1 MAPSIVMDTNV
12 LISGLRS
19 PHGASYAILQQVG
32 SGAFTFSLSV
42 PLVLEYEA
50 VAKEHAREL
59 GLTYEDVDDVIDYL
73 CREGEARSI
82 FYLWRPVLKDPRD
95 DMVLELAVE
104 AGVDGIVTHNVRD
117 FAEAT
122 RFGIRILRPGAFLRQ
137 LGIQP

>member
-1 MAPSIVMDTNV
+1 MAPSVVIDTNV
-12 LISGLRS
+12 LIAGLRS
-19 PHGASYAILQQVG
+19 PHGASYAILQQIG
-32 SGAFTFSLSV
+32 TGAFTFSLSV

-59 GLTYEDVDDVIDYL
+59 GLTYEDVDDVLDYL

-104 AGVDGIVTHNVRD
+104 ASVDSIVTHNVRD

>member
-1 MAPSIVMDTNV
+1 MTPSIVIDTNV
-12 LISGLRS
+12 LIAGLRS
-19 PHGASYAILQQVG
+19 AHGASYAVLQLIG
-32 SGAFTFSLSV
+32 SGTFSFSLSV

-73 CREGEARSI
+73 CREGDARSI

-104 AGVDGIVTHNVRD
+104 AGVDSIVTHNVRD
-117 FAEAT
+117 FAAAEQ
-122 RFGIRILRPGAFLRQ
+122 FGVRILRPGALLRQ
-137 LGIQP
+137 LGIEP

>member
-1 MAPSIVMDTNV
+1 MAPSIVIDTNV
-12 LISGLRS
+12 LIAGLRS
-19 PHGASYAILQQVG
+19 PYGASYALLQRIG
-32 SGAFTFSLSV
+32 SGAFSFSLSV

-59 GLTYEDVDDVIDYL
+59 GLTYEDIEDVIDYL

-82 FYLWRPVLKDPRD
+82 FYLWRPILKDPRD

-104 AGVDGIVTHNVRD
+104 AGVDSIVTHNVRD
-117 FAEAT
+117 FTEAA
-122 RFGIRILRPGAFLRQ
+122 RFGIRILRPGALLRE

>member
-1 MAPSIVMDTNV
+1 MTTSIVIDTNV
-12 LISGLRS
+12 LIAGLRS
-19 PHGASYAILQQVG
+19 PHGASHQVLQRIG

-73 CREGEARSI
+73 CSEGEARRI

-104 AGVDGIVTHNVRD
+104 AGVDSIVTHNVRD
-117 FAEAT
+117 FGEAE
-122 RFGIRILRPGAFLRQ
+122 RFGLRILRPGALLRQ
-137 LGIQP
+137 LESEP

>member
-1 MAPSIVMDTNV
+1 MPRAGPRT
-12 LISGLRS
+12 
-19 PHGASYAILQQVG
+19 HGASYAILQQIG

-59 GLTYEDVDDVIDYL
+59 GLTYEDVDDVLDYL

-117 FAEAT
+117 FARAA

>member
-1 MAPSIVMDTNV
+1 MVPSVVLDTNV
-12 LISGLRS
+12 LIAGLRS
-19 PHGASYAILQQVG
+19 PHGASYAILQHIG
-32 SGAFTFSLSV
+32 RGMFTFSLSV

-59 GLTYEDVDDVIDYL
+59 GLTFEDVDDVLDYL

-104 AGVDGIVTHNVRD
+104 AGVDSIVTHNVRD
-117 FAEAT
+117 FAEAA
-122 RFGIRILRPGAFLRQ
+122 RCGIRILRPGAFLRQ

>member
-1 MAPSIVMDTNV
+1 MDTNV

>member
-1 MAPSIVMDTNV
+1 MLPGIVIDTNV
-12 LISGLRS
+12 LIAGLHS
-19 PHGASYAILQQVG
+19 PHGASYQILQRIG
-32 SGAFTFSLSV
+32 TGAFTFSLSV

-73 CREGEARSI
+73 CQEGEARRI
-82 FYLWRPVLKDPRD
+82 FYLWRPILKDPRD

-117 FAEAT
+117 FAEAE
-122 RFGIRILRPGAFLRQ
+122 RFGIRILRPGALLRQ
-137 LGIQP
+137 LESEP

>member
-1 MAPSIVMDTNV
+1 MPRAGPRT
-12 LISGLRS
+12 
-19 PHGASYAILQQVG
+19 HGASYAILQQIG

-59 GLTYEDVDDVIDYL
+59 GLTYEDVDDVLDYL

-104 AGVDGIVTHNVRD
+104 ADVDSIVTHNVRD
-117 FAEAT
+117 FAEAA